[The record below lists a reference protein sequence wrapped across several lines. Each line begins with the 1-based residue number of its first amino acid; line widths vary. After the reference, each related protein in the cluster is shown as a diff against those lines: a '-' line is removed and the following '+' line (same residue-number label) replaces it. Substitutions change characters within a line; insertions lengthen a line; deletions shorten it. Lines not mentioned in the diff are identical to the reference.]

1 MTGCSIGGGEESEL
15 GGSSFHLQHYRLP
28 GRPYVPGQVRP
39 FLSQFFFHL
48 ATTIWHLVCQ
58 LADMFVCDQDGGTPL
73 NSDLDQGAG
82 EEANSPAGGARG
94 VGGDVDGGVSIFTRK
109 FEDGNRSLFFGG
121 AFVQCDNIPLIMT
134 GGKIQARK

>member
-15 GGSSFHLQHYRLP
+15 GGSSFHLQPYRLP
-28 GRPYVPGQVRP
+28 GRPYVPGQE
-39 FLSQFFFHL
+39 
-48 ATTIWHLVCQ
+48 
-58 LADMFVCDQDGGTPL
+58 GGTPL
-73 NSDLDQGAG
+73 DSDLDQGAG

-109 FEDGNRSLFFGG
+109 FEYGNRSLFFGG